1 VSEEGR
7 LDKEL
12 KRGAEASQLIENP
25 IFREVMDGIEQ
36 EIDDLSLSIPTTDKD
51 LCVDI
56 IMRKQ
61 VFESIKGQIVNY
73 IQTGRMAK
81 QMIEQNEQMNKEPVF
96 KR

>member
-1 VSEEGR
+1 MSEEGR